1 MVIAAVGK
9 NGTGKDFFLEYLA
22 KTYDLPMIS
31 IGDVARELATK
42 DGLDHSRDSLHA
54 TSQKYMS
61 AHGQDFFPA
70 QICEKIKESGA
81 PRYLV
86 SGIRP
91 PSDVQVL
98 KDAFGEDFILVD
110 VVISDDEVRYARM
123 AARGRASDNVDND
136 TFRRLDAEEERI
148 FKTSESEKMANVV
161 IKNDGTAEDF
171 YAAADGF
178 FKEYVG

>member
-22 KTYDLPMIS
+22 KTYSLPMIS
-31 IGDVARELATK
+31 IGDVVRELATK
-42 DGLDHSRDSLHA
+42 DGLEHTRDNLHK
-54 TSQKYMS
+54 TSQKYMT

-70 QICEKIKESGA
+70 QICEKIKASQE

-98 KDAFGEDFILVD
+98 KDAFGADFVLVD
-110 VVISDDEVRYARM
+110 VVISDDELRYARM
-123 AARGRASDNVDND
+123 AARGRADDNVDTD
-136 TFRRLDAEEERI
+136 TFRRLDAQEESI
-148 FKTSESEKMANVV
+148 FHTSESERMADVV

-171 YAAADGF
+171 FKAADKF
-178 FKEYVG
+178 FAERVK